1 MLRVR
6 VRGALEG
13 SVQHEMLLPFR
24 EQLLTQLRAEGALP
38 RFHELRLFQGER
50 EFLEDSFVDV
60 ELQGI
65 KVSVPDEALAT
76 LDAIAD
82 GRSAYRGE
90 LPMDE
95 R

>member
-1 MLRVR
+1 MFRVR

-65 KVSVPDEALAT
+65 KVSVL
-76 LDAIAD
+76 LVFAIAFQ
-82 GRSAYRGE
+82 
-90 LPMDE
+90 
-95 R
+95 